1 MVALRRVFSETAVIC
16 FRFGKKCSIV
26 EEVEQEYG
34 LLSLSKD
41 ANVGKA
47 QMEACCQHMLRDP
60 RNIGV
65 DIEGCR
71 VRVAMFYSVMNDGQ
85 ICIPWN
91 WRGAHDQ
98 ED

>member
-1 MVALRRVFSETAVIC
+1 MIG
-16 FRFGKKCSIV
+16 FRFGKKCSLV
-26 EEVEQEYG
+26 EDVETEFG
-34 LLSLSKD
+34 LLSLTKD
-41 ANVGKA
+41 FNVTKA
-47 QMEACCQHMLRDP
+47 QMEACCRHLLRDP

-65 DIEGCR
+65 NVEGCR

-91 WRGAHDQ
+91 WTGAHDP